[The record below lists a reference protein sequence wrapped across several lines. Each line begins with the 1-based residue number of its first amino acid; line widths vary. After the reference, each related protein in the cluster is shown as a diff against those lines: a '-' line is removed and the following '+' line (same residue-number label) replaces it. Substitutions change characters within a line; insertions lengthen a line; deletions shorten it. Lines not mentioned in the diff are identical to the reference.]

1 MRAPFQ
7 VIVFS
12 YRIQEGELQFLI
24 GKRADGGYWQA
35 ISGGGEH
42 AESPLE
48 AAQRELHEET
58 GLKGQNWVQLESM
71 CTLPKIY
78 YRGHESWTG
87 IKRVIPEYAFMAQ
100 CSGIEIISHEHTELR
115 WVSADE
121 AHLLLKYDSNRN
133 ALWEACQRICL

>member
-7 VIVFS
+7 VIVFP
-12 YRIQEGELQFLI
+12 YRMQNAELQFLI

-42 AESPLE
+42 AENPLA

-58 GLKGQNWVQLESM
+58 GLKGKNWVHLESM

-78 YRGHESWTG
+78 YRGHENWTDV
-87 IKRVIPEYAFMAQ
+87 KHVIPEYAFMAQ

-133 ALWEACQRICL
+133 ALWEACQRICV

>member
-7 VIVFS
+7 VIVFP

-24 GKRADGGYWQA
+24 GKRADDGYWQA
-35 ISGGGEH
+35 ISSGGEH

-48 AAQRELHEET
+48 AAQREMHEES
-58 GLKGQNWVQLESM
+58 GLEGQNWVQLESM

-78 YRGHESWTG
+78 YRDHESWTDV
-87 IKRVIPEYAFMAQ
+87 KHVIPEYAFMTQ
-100 CSGIEIISHEHTELR
+100 CSGVEIISHEHTELR

-133 ALWEACQRICL
+133 ALWEACQRIVL